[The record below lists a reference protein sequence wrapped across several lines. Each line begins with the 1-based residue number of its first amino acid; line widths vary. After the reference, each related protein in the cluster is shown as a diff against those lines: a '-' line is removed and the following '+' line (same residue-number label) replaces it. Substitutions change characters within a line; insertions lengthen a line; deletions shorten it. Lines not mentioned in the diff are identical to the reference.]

1 VTSAEFATLLGRLA
15 AGERPTAVQ
24 LTLLS
29 DLGPADRDRLAEV
42 WTSIP
47 AESRVSLLERTI
59 ELAEDNVELDFAALA
74 LVAIADPDVRV
85 RRLAAE
91 ALWESRDRRVAR
103 ALVEAFE
110 REPDPSVRAAI
121 ATTLGTFVQLH
132 VFEEID
138 DETGELV
145 VASLRAA
152 AESVTEPAD
161 VRGRALASLGAWPEP
176 WVDALIWD
184 AASADD
190 RELRLAAL
198 AAMANSEDER
208 WLEEVVPH
216 LASDDPEFRYWAAYA
231 CGRIGS
237 ESAIPDLAALL
248 DDPDV
253 EVARAAVG
261 ALGDIGGSAAIE
273 QLSEFLPRAPEAL
286 RPIVEEALEA
296 ARAEGSSFFTGL
308 LP

>member
-1 VTSAEFATLLGRLA
+1 MTSSEFTALLGRLA

-29 DLGPADRDRLAEV
+29 DLGPAAREQLAAV
-42 WTSIP
+42 WNSIP
-47 AESRVSLLERTI
+47 ADSRSSLMERTI
-59 ELAEDNVELDFAALA
+59 ELAEDNAELDFSSLA
-74 LVAIADPDVRV
+74 LVAMGDPDPRV

-103 ALVEAFE
+103 ALLEAFA
-110 REPDPSVRAAI
+110 REPEPSVRAAI

-132 VFEEID
+132 TFQLLD
-138 DETGELV
+138 RETGDLV
-145 VASLRAA
+145 VAGLRAV
-152 AESVTEPAD
+152 AESASEPTD
-161 VRGRALASLGAWPEP
+161 VRARAIASLGAWPEP
-176 WVDALIWD
+176 WVDSLIWD

-208 WLEEVVPH
+208 WLDEVLPH

-237 ESAIPDLAALL
+237 EAAVAELTPLL
-248 DDPDV
+248 DDPDF
-253 EVARAAVG
+253 EVARAAAG
-261 ALGDIGGSAAIE
+261 ALGDIGGSEAAE
-273 QLSEFLPRAPEAL
+273 QLAAFLDRAPEAL
-286 RPIVEEALEA
+286 RPIVEEALEL
-296 ARAEGSSFFTGL
+296 ARSNGDSFLAGL